1 MTEESVTLKQ
11 NDFEIDLSSNN
22 VQQLLD
28 TIYKVQDV
36 TEIPVGYN
44 TVEEYKKAFV
54 SQLVNTKGFDSLR
67 DPINSDSR
75 PSSQ

>member
-1 MTEESVTLKQ
+1 MELTEESVTLKQ

-44 TVEEYKKAFV
+44 TVEEYVQGAIEATTV
-54 SQLVNTKGFDSLR
+54 HWES
-67 DPINSDSR
+67 INEE
-75 PSSQ
+75 

>member
-1 MTEESVTLKQ
+1 MELTEESVTLKQ

-44 TVEEYKKAFV
+44 TV
-54 SQLVNTKGFDSLR
+54 
-67 DPINSDSR
+67 
-75 PSSQ
+75 